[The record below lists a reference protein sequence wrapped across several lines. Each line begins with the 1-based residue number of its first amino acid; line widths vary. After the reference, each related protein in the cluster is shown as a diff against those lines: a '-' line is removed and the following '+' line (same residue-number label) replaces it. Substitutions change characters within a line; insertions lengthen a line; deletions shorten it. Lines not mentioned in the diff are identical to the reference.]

1 MRESNTLADRR
12 RFQALNNGVDDLR
25 DVSTPHRNTM
35 NDPHEKPP
43 PAGPAIDVDALKRAI
58 AAVVA
63 TVIVAVCE
71 TLWRR
76 R

>member
-1 MRESNTLADRR
+1 VNPTRLQT
-12 RFQALNNGVDDLR
+12 ALGSKPSNNGVDDRR
-25 DVSTPHRNTM
+25 DVSVTHRNTM